1 MIPVIKGGEIMDFDK
16 IFALNKFFE
25 NETKTEVQKDLDALR
40 HGFFNLDSSF
50 DRLLSNYLLIP
61 LTESE
66 SDIEDDRQS
75 VRESYEAFFEDFKRT
90 ANLLVE
96 LYKKYRT
103 TKDFKDNGLSKAIEN
118 KFQNAKI
125 SYDMVMNKANEIT
138 NPNYEKLVK
147 HLEDAYFA
155 YVYLLRGFNSLID
168 AYNIQHPQAL
178 LRRIENVPAP
188 PDLGVFKDEE
198 TTRFV
203 KSFVS
208 SLSELVID

>member
-1 MIPVIKGGEIMDFDK
+1 MDFDK
-16 IFALNKFFE
+16 ISALNKFFE

-50 DRLLSNYLLIP
+50 DRLLGNYLLIP

-90 ANLLVE
+90 ANLLAE

-103 TKDFKDNGLSKAIEN
+103 TKDFKDNGLPKAIEN

-168 AYNIQHPQAL
+168 AYNRQHPQAL

-208 SLSELVID
+208 SLSELAID

>member
-1 MIPVIKGGEIMDFDK
+1 MDFDK

-50 DRLLSNYLLIP
+50 DRLLGNYLLIP

-96 LYKKYRT
+96 LYKKYGT

-168 AYNIQHPQAL
+168 AYNRQHPQAL
-178 LRRIENVPAP
+178 LRQIENVPTP
-188 PDLGVFKDEE
+188 PDLGAFKDEE

>member
-1 MIPVIKGGEIMDFDK
+1 M
-16 IFALNKFFE
+16 KF
-25 NETKTEVQKDLDALR
+25 
-40 HGFFNLDSSF
+40 
-50 DRLLSNYLLIP
+50 
-61 LTESE
+61 
-66 SDIEDDRQS
+66 
-75 VRESYEAFFEDFKRT
+75 
-90 ANLLVE
+90 
-96 LYKKYRT
+96 
-103 TKDFKDNGLSKAIEN
+103 
-118 KFQNAKI
+118 
-125 SYDMVMNKANEIT
+125 T

-168 AYNIQHPQAL
+168 AYNRQHPQAL

-208 SLSELVID
+208 SLSELAID

>member
-1 MIPVIKGGEIMDFDK
+1 MDFDK
-16 IFALNKFFE
+16 ISALNKFFE

-40 HGFFNLDSSF
+40 HDFFNLDSSF
-50 DRLLSNYLLIP
+50 DRLLGNYLLIP

-138 NPNYEKLVK
+138 NPNYEKLVR

-168 AYNIQHPQAL
+168 AYNRQHPQAL
-178 LRRIENVPAP
+178 LRRIENVPTP